1 MRSFRALALIISVF
15 AAAAS
20 STTKLAVREGEAGYM
35 GTASPYP
42 SRNSATAG
50 GSRLRIGLGRGG
62 QQLHLTLRDSPEAVT
77 ETMVVVVSPVD
88 QEEEEEEEE
97 EEEQCNAAV
106 VIGDGVDPGRGGKL
120 LRLRGGKLDVSWRPA
135 PLQKTKQ
142 WIEATTF
149 DETPVDSRFDT
160 TWSHENMTMESRCT
174 RCST

>member
-1 MRSFRALALIISVF
+1 MIGRMRSLALALIISVF

-35 GTASPYP
+35 GTASPFP
-42 SRNSATAG
+42 RRNSATAG
-50 GSRLRIGLGRGG
+50 GSRLRIGLGGG
-62 QQLHLTLRDSPEAVT
+62 EQQLHLRDSPEAVT
-77 ETMVVVVSPVD
+77 ETMVL
-88 QEEEEEEEE
+88 EEDGEE

-106 VIGDGVDPGRGGKL
+106 VIGDGVDPDRGGKL